1 MRSEKVRKGSVVL
14 FGSCVAE
21 APTGRC
27 YDGNVLF
34 GPSRPTPRPTSKTP
48 RGRSSRAARSS
59 CFVTQDVPASR
70 FQLLT
75 VNGNKSDRGEQPP
88 LTSHNLCAPYVSRTS
103 MRLFVVSN
111 RIAGRFGI
119 ECIVQLLRIGIRIFC
134 IEIDIE

>member
-34 GPSRPTPRPTSKTP
+34 GPSRPTPRPTLKTP
-48 RGRSSRAARSS
+48 KGRSSRAARSS
-59 CFVTQDVPASR
+59 YFVAQDVPASR

-75 VNGNKSDRGEQPP
+75 VNGNKS
-88 LTSHNLCAPYVSRTS
+88 SPYVSRTS

-111 RIAGRFGI
+111 RIAGRFRI
-119 ECIVQLLRIGIRIFC
+119 ECM
-134 IEIDIE
+134 